1 MLPLVRIERDRDA
14 GRMKSFKQIWNV
26 SVGWMRRFAGHP
38 DPLVETSNWMAWAI
52 GTHLPL
58 WPLYLW
64 LAAGRQVFPTAL
76 LTATLTPLFLAV
88 PLIARRNGLL
98 GRIAMIFAGLANTV
112 FTMWV
117 LGQNTGTDLFF
128 APCAALAAVAFRYQ
142 ERWWMLALTLL
153 PVCIFYLLQFFPL
166 VPLHH
171 YEAGPARQI
180 LILNA
185 LSIGVVIALL
195 GWLQLDAYRR
205 MERR

>member
-1 MLPLVRIERDRDA
+1 MNSLKQGWKA
-14 GRMKSFKQIWNV
+14 GV
-26 SVGWMRRFAGHP
+26 AWMRRFAGHP

-76 LTATLTPLFLAV
+76 LTMALTPLFLVV
-88 PLIARRNGLL
+88 PLLSRWNGLI
-98 GRIAMIFAGLANTV
+98 GRIAMLLAGLANTV

-128 APCAALAAVAFRYQ
+128 APCAALAAVGFRHR
-142 ERWWMLALTLL
+142 ERGWMLGFTLL
-153 PVCIFYLLQFFPL
+153 PAGIFYLLQFFPL
-166 VPLHH
+166 VPLRHFD
-171 YEAGPARQI
+171 ARSAHQI

-195 GWLQLDAYRR
+195 GWLQLDVYRR
-205 MERR
+205 LERR